1 MSSRNAYLSPAE
13 RREAPRLHRVLGA
26 VAAARLA
33 PDAALAELRKNGWEP
48 DYVEVRRRGDL
59 APPGEGDRERV
70 VLGAARLGGTR
81 LIDAVEF

>member
-1 MSSRNAYLSPAE
+1 MGNVRQSGQRQISLWAKAY
-13 RREAPRLHRVLGA
+13 A